1 MVIEM
6 EYDFYEMYLDEM
18 GRIPAL
24 KPEEEAALLEGAVR
38 GEREA
43 RERLV
48 EGSLGR
54 ALALAREYEDREL
67 PMADLVQEANT
78 ALMLATVE
86 YDGSRQWA
94 ELLEYR
100 VREAMRL
107 LRETGASISDVAAR
121 VGYETQG
128 KFTRAF
134 KDVAQML
141 PSEYRRRCRSE

>member
-1 MVIEM
+1 M

-24 KPEEEAALLEGAVR
+24 KPEEEAVLLEGAAR

-78 ALMLATVE
+78 AHMLAAVE
-86 YDGSRQWA
+86 
-94 ELLEYR
+94 
-100 VREAMRL
+100 
-107 LRETGASISDVAAR
+107 
-121 VGYETQG
+121 
-128 KFTRAF
+128 
-134 KDVAQML
+134 
-141 PSEYRRRCRSE
+141 